1 MPRGK
6 GKAEEEKRVWAWEGS
21 GWPGQGK
28 DARLPGWAHPRSQPP
43 AQLSGQPSSECE
55 PNQTCLL
62 GGGALTVHQGP
73 TTSRPVTLREKT
85 LLYSF
90 YKMGKPR
97 HKDRK

>member
-62 GGGALTVHQGP
+62 GGGGAYCAPGTNHFTSCNPQG
-73 TTSRPVTLREKT
+73 
-85 LLYSF
+85 
-90 YKMGKPR
+90 
-97 HKDRK
+97 KDTIVFFL